1 MIGAADGP
9 YPRHFGRIGRLVC
22 GVAAALGLMAAIPAV
37 ASAALS
43 IAANGVTLQRT
54 MGPPGSVLIGGINT
68 SGANGVSNST
78 VTVTR
83 TVASSEPSGIT
94 TTGT

>member
-1 MIGAADGP
+1 MIGAADAP

-43 IAANGVTLQRT
+43 IAANAVTLQRT
-54 MGPPGSVLIGGINT
+54 M
-68 SGANGVSNST
+68 
-78 VTVTR
+78 
-83 TVASSEPSGIT
+83 
-94 TTGT
+94 